1 MGEGS
6 RGQSDDVTMATYTK
20 QQIDAANHSDL
31 AAFLLSRGETVR
43 QKGREALWE
52 KHQVWV
58 NGSKWYS
65 HYDAEGGY
73 AIDFVMRYFGLSFP
87 DAVRELLGKTDFVTP
102 APVRDEKKSLVLP
115 DRNPTMNQV
124 YAYLMGQRFITR
136 KVVSFFAHGRTLY
149 EDARYHN
156 CVFVGLDEQ
165 GQPRHCH
172 MRSTT
177 GDFKLTV
184 SGSDAA
190 YSFHHDGE
198 DDLVF
203 VFEAPI
209 DLLAYLSLHPDNWQK
224 HSYVALCSVS
234 EKALL
239 HQLEVHPNL
248 QRVVL
253 CLDNDTAGR
262 SASERIGN
270 LLRERGYA
278 VEVMIPEQK
287 DWDEDLKSRNGS
299 DSKPAGADHTEGIR
313 LCCHEQIAAASAK
326 KKPTMLTEKLRDA
339 LTGLTLRPSVEKVD
353 ALLSLLL
360 WQTKEEYRKSL
371 SPVTGEVLEEK
382 LCALY
387 DPLTDNGNADSRL
400 RRILAEGKTLLDLYA
415 DNRSMR
421 TMDYFI
427 PPLLKLCM
435 TCIEYLYHE
444 GSETM

>member
-1 MGEGS
+1 MTS
-6 RGQSDDVTMATYTK
+6 YTK
-20 QQIDAANHSDL
+20 LQIDAADHCDL

-43 QKGREALWE
+43 RKGRESFWE
-52 KHQVWV
+52 KRQVWV

-65 HYDAEGGY
+65 HYDAAGGY
-73 AIDFVMRYFGLSFP
+73 AIDFVMQYFGLSFP
-87 DAVRELLGKTDFVTP
+87 DAVRELLGETDFISP
-102 APVRDEKKSLVLP
+102 APARDERKSLVLP
-115 DRNPTMNQV
+115 ERNPTMNQV

-136 KVVSFFAHGRTLY
+136 EVISFFAHERTLY
-149 EDARYHN
+149 EDVRYHN
-156 CVFVGLDEQ
+156 CIFVGLDEQ

-184 SGSDAA
+184 SGSEAA

-198 DDLVF
+198 DDLIY

-209 DLLAYLSLHPDNWQK
+209 DLLAFLTLHPDSWQK
-224 HSYVALCSVS
+224 HSYIALCSVS

-239 HQLEVHPNL
+239 HRLEVNPNL
-248 QRVVL
+248 RRVVL
-253 CLDNDTAGR
+253 CLDNDTTGR
-262 SASERIGN
+262 AASERIGSQ
-270 LLRERGYA
+270 LRDRGYA
-278 VEVMIPEQK
+278 VEVMIPERK
-287 DWDEDLKSRNGS
+287 DWDEDLKSRNGL
-299 DSKPAGADHTEGIR
+299 DSQPAGADHTEGIR
-313 LCCHEQIAAASAK
+313 RCCHEYIAAASSK

-371 SPVTGEVLEEK
+371 SPVTWEVLEEK
-382 LCALY
+382 LCASY
-387 DPLTDNGNADSRL
+387 DPLTDNGNTDSRL
-400 RRILAEGKTLLDLYA
+400 RRILTDGKALLDLYA

-421 TMDYFI
+421 TMDCFI
-427 PPLLKLCM
+427 PPLLKLCIA
-435 TCIEYLYHE
+435 CIDYLYHE

>member
-1 MGEGS
+1 
-6 RGQSDDVTMATYTK
+6 MATYTK
-20 QQIDAANHSDL
+20 LQIDTADHSDL

-43 QKGREALWE
+43 QKGRESFWE
-52 KHQVWV
+52 KRQVWV

-65 HYDAEGGY
+65 HYEAAGGY
-73 AIDFVMRYFGLSFP
+73 AIDFVMRYFGFSFP
-87 DAVRELLGKTDFVTP
+87 DAVRELLGETDLVTH
-102 APVRDEKKSLVLP
+102 APVRDERKSLVLP
-115 DRNPTMNQV
+115 ERNSTMNQV
-124 YAYLMGQRFITR
+124 YAYLMGQRFIAR
-136 KVVSFFAHGRTLY
+136 EVISFFAHARMLY

-165 GQPRHCH
+165 GHPRHCH
-172 MRSTT
+172 IRSTT

-184 SGSDAA
+184 SGSEAA

-198 DDLVF
+198 DDLIF

-209 DLLAYLSLHPDNWQK
+209 DLLAYLSLHPDNWQE

-239 HQLEVHPNL
+239 HRLEVNPNL
-248 QRVVL
+248 RRVVL

-262 SASERIGN
+262 SASERIGSQ
-270 LLRERGYA
+270 LRERGYA
-278 VEVMIPEQK
+278 VGVMTPERK
-287 DWDEDLKSRNGS
+287 DWDEDLKGWNGS
-299 DSKPAGADHTEGIR
+299 DSKPAGADHTDGIR
-313 LCCHEQIAAASAK
+313 RCCHECVAAASAK

-339 LTGLTLRPSVEKVD
+339 LTGLTLRPSVENVD
-353 ALLSLLL
+353 ALLFLLL

-371 SPVTGEVLEEK
+371 SPVTWEDLEEK
-382 LCALY
+382 LCVSY

-400 RRILAEGKTLLDLYA
+400 RRILAEGKALLDLYA

-421 TMDYFI
+421 TMDCFI

-435 TCIEYLYHE
+435 MCIEYLYLE

>member
-1 MGEGS
+1 
-6 RGQSDDVTMATYTK
+6 MATYTK
-20 QQIDAANHSDL
+20 LQIDTADHSDL

-43 QKGREALWE
+43 QKGRESFWE
-52 KHQVWV
+52 KRQVWV

-65 HYDAEGGY
+65 HYDAAGGY
-73 AIDFVMRYFGLSFP
+73 AIDFVRRYFGLSFP
-87 DAVRELLGKTDFVTP
+87 DAVRELLGETDFVTP

-115 DRNPTMNQV
+115 ERNPTMNQV

-136 KVVSFFAHGRTLY
+136 EVISFFAHERTLY

-156 CVFVGLDEQ
+156 CVFVGLDDQ
-165 GQPRHCH
+165 GYPRHCH

-177 GDFKLTV
+177 SDFKLTV

-198 DDLVF
+198 DDLIF

-239 HQLEVHPNL
+239 HRLEVHPNL

-262 SASERIGN
+262 SASERIGSQ
-270 LLRERGYA
+270 LREREYA
-278 VEVMIPEQK
+278 MEVMTPERK

-299 DSKPAGADHTEGIR
+299 DSKPAGADHAEGIR
-313 LCCHEQIAAASAK
+313 QCCLECIAAASAK

-339 LTGLTLRPSVEKVD
+339 LTGLTLRPSFEKVD
-353 ALLSLLL
+353 ALLFLLL

-371 SPVTGEVLEEK
+371 SPVTWEVLEEK

-387 DPLTDNGNADSRL
+387 DPLTDNGNADSSL
-400 RRILAEGKTLLDLYA
+400 RRILTEGKTLLDLYA

-421 TMDYFI
+421 TMDCFI
-427 PPLLKLCM
+427 QPLLKLCIG
-435 TCIEYLYHE
+435 CIEYLYHE

>member
-1 MGEGS
+1 MTS
-6 RGQSDDVTMATYTK
+6 YTK
-20 QQIDAANHSDL
+20 QQIDAADHSDL

-43 QKGREALWE
+43 RKGRESLWE
-52 KHQVWV
+52 KHHVWV

-65 HYDAEGGY
+65 HYEAAGGY

-87 DAVRELLGKTDFVTP
+87 DAVRELLGETAADPSPSVQIEQP
-102 APVRDEKKSLVLP
+102 SLDLP
-115 DRNPTMNQV
+115 ERNPTMNQV

-136 KVVSFFAHGRTLY
+136 EVISFFAHERTLY

-165 GQPRHCH
+165 GHPRHCH

-184 SGSDAA
+184 SESEAE

-198 DDLVF
+198 DELIF

-209 DLLAYLSLHPDNWQK
+209 DLLAFLTLHSDNWQE

-234 EKALL
+234 DKALL
-239 HQLEVHPNL
+239 HRLEVHPNL

-262 SASERIGN
+262 SASERIGSQ
-270 LLRERGYA
+270 LRERGYA
-278 VEVMIPEQK
+278 VEVMTPEHK

-299 DSKPAGADHTEGIR
+299 VFKPAGMDHTDGIR
-313 LCCHEQIAAASAK
+313 RCCHECVAAASAK

-353 ALLSLLL
+353 ALLFLLL

-371 SPVTGEVLEEK
+371 SPVTWDALGEK
-382 LCALY
+382 LCASY
-387 DPLTDNGNADSRL
+387 EPLTDNGNADSRL
-400 RRILAEGKTLLDLYA
+400 RRILADGKALLDLYA

-421 TMDYFI
+421 TMDCFI
-427 PPLLKLCM
+427 PPLLKVCM
-435 TCIEYLYHE
+435 ACIEYLYHE

>member
-6 RGQSDDVTMATYTK
+6 WYQSDDVTMATYTK

-65 HYDAEGGY
+65 HYEAAGGY
-73 AIDFVMRYFGLSFP
+73 AIDFVMRYLGLPFP
-87 DAVRELLGKTDFVTP
+87 DAVRELLGETATDPSPSVQIEQP
-102 APVRDEKKSLVLP
+102 SLDLP
-115 DRNPTMNQV
+115 ERNPTMNKV

-136 KVVSFFAHGRTLY
+136 EVISFFTHEWTLY

-165 GQPRHCH
+165 GHPRHCH

-177 GDFKLTV
+177 GDFKLTM
-184 SGSDAA
+184 SGSEAE

-198 DDLVF
+198 DDLIF

-209 DLLAYLSLHPDNWQK
+209 DLLAFLSLHPDNWQE

-239 HQLEVHPNL
+239 HRLEVNPNL
-248 QRVVL
+248 RRVVL
-253 CLDNDTAGR
+253 CLDNDTTGR
-262 SASERIGN
+262 AASERIGN
-270 LLRERGYA
+270 LLRERGYD
-278 VEVMIPEQK
+278 VETLIPERK

-299 DSKPAGADHTEGIR
+299 DSKPAGPDHTEGIR

-339 LTGLTLRPSVEKVD
+339 LTALVLRQTAETVD
-353 ALLSLLL
+353 ALLFLLL

-371 SPVTGEVLEEK
+371 SPVTWEVLEEK

-400 RRILAEGKTLLDLYA
+400 RRILAEGKALLDLYA

-421 TMDYFI
+421 TMDCFL

-435 TCIEYLYHE
+435 MCIEYLYHE

>member
-1 MGEGS
+1 
-6 RGQSDDVTMATYTK
+6 MATYTK
-20 QQIDAANHSDL
+20 QQIDAADHSDL

-43 QKGREALWE
+43 RKGRESLWE
-52 KHQVWV
+52 KHQVWI
-58 NGSKWYS
+58 NGAKWYS
-65 HYDAEGGY
+65 HYEAAGGY

-87 DAVRELLGKTDFVTP
+87 DAVRELLGETAADPSPSFQIKQP
-102 APVRDEKKSLVLP
+102 SLVLP
-115 DRNPTMNQV
+115 ERNPTMNQV

-136 KVVSFFAHGRTLY
+136 EVISFFAHERTLY

-165 GQPRHCH
+165 GHPRHCH

-184 SGSDAA
+184 SGSEAA

-198 DDLVF
+198 DDLIF

-209 DLLAYLSLHPDNWQK
+209 DLLAYLSLHPDNWQE

-239 HQLEVHPNL
+239 HRLEVNPNL
-248 QRVVL
+248 RRVIF

-262 SASERIGN
+262 SASERIGSQ
-270 LLRERGYA
+270 LRERGYA
-278 VEVMIPEQK
+278 VGVMTPERK
-287 DWDEDLKSRNGS
+287 DWDEDLKGRNGS
-299 DSKPAGADHTEGIR
+299 DSKPAGADHTDGIR
-313 LCCHEQIAAASAK
+313 RCCHEQIAAASAK

-339 LTGLTLRPSVEKVD
+339 LTGLTMRPAIEKVG
-353 ALLSLLL
+353 AFLFILL

-371 SPVTGEVLEEK
+371 SPVTWEDLEEK
-382 LCALY
+382 LCASY
-387 DPLTDNGNADSRL
+387 DPLTDNGNTDSRL
-400 RRILAEGKTLLDLYA
+400 RRILAEGKALLDLYA

-421 TMDYFI
+421 TMDCFL

-435 TCIEYLYHE
+435 ACIEYLYHE

>member
-6 RGQSDDVTMATYTK
+6 WYQPDDVTMATYTK
-20 QQIDAANHSDL
+20 LQIDAADHSDL

-43 QKGREALWE
+43 RKGRESLWE
-52 KHQVWV
+52 KHQVWI

-65 HYDAEGGY
+65 HYEAAGGY
-73 AIDFVMRYFGLSFP
+73 AIDFVMRYFGLTFP
-87 DAVRELLGKTDFVTP
+87 DAVRELLGETDFVTP
-102 APVRDEKKSLVLP
+102 APVRDERKFLVLP
-115 DRNPTMNQV
+115 ERNPTMNQV

-136 KVVSFFAHGRTLY
+136 EVISFFAHERTLY

-156 CVFVGLDEQ
+156 CVFVGPDEQ
-165 GQPRHCH
+165 GHPRHCH

-184 SGSDAA
+184 LGSDAA

-198 DDLVF
+198 DELIF

-209 DLLAYLSLHPDNWQK
+209 DLLAFLTLHPDNWQK

-239 HQLEVHPNL
+239 HRLEINPIL
-248 QRVVL
+248 RRVVL

-262 SASERIGN
+262 SASERIGSQ
-270 LLRERGYA
+270 LRERGYV

-287 DWDEDLKSRNGS
+287 DWDEDLKSRNGL
-299 DSKPAGADHTEGIR
+299 DSLPAGADHTEGIWR
-313 LCCHEQIAAASAK
+313 CCHECIAAASSK

-353 ALLSLLL
+353 ALLFLLL

-371 SPVTGEVLEEK
+371 SPVTWDVLAEK
-382 LCALY
+382 LCASY

-421 TMDYFI
+421 TMDCFI
-427 PPLLKLCM
+427 HPLLKHCL
-435 TCIEYLYHE
+435 TCIEYLYLE

>member
-1 MGEGS
+1 
-6 RGQSDDVTMATYTK
+6 MASYTK
-20 QQIDAANHSDL
+20 QQITATDHSDL
-31 AAFLLSRGETVR
+31 AAFLLSRGETVTR
-43 QKGREALWE
+43 KGREYLWE
-52 KHQVWV
+52 KHQVWI
-58 NGSKWYS
+58 NGAKWYS
-65 HYDAEGGY
+65 HYEAAGGY
-73 AIDFVMRYFGLSFP
+73 AIDFVMRYFGLSFH

-102 APVRDEKKSLVLP
+102 APVRDERKSLVLP
-115 DRNPTMNQV
+115 ERNPTMNQV

-136 KVVSFFAHGRTLY
+136 EVISFFAHKRTLY

-177 GDFKLTV
+177 SDFKLTV

-198 DDLVF
+198 DDLIF

-209 DLLAYLSLHPDNWQK
+209 DLLAYLSLHPDNWQE

-239 HQLEVHPNL
+239 HRLEVNPNL
-248 QRVVL
+248 RRVIL

-262 SASERIGN
+262 SASERIGRQ
-270 LLRERGYA
+270 LRERGYA
-278 VEVMIPEQK
+278 VKVMTPERK

-299 DSKPAGADHTEGIR
+299 DFKPAGTDHADGIR
-313 LCCHEQIAAASAK
+313 RCCHEQIAAASAK

-339 LTGLTLRPSVEKVD
+339 LTALVLRQTAETVD
-353 ALLSLLL
+353 ALLYLLL

-371 SPVTGEVLEEK
+371 SPVKWEDLEEK
-382 LCALY
+382 LCASY

-400 RRILAEGKTLLDLYA
+400 RRILAEGKALLDLYA

-421 TMDYFI
+421 TMDCFL

-435 TCIEYLYHE
+435 MCIEYLYHE
-444 GSETM
+444 RSETM